1 MTSIGLLCI
10 LLGFL
15 LMVMIIINNLLSLG
29 ILMTREQ
36 KIEIFLNEFSMMD
49 KQERVRF
56 VNEYSNN
63 KEFKLLCQLFN
74 SS

>member
-10 LLGFL
+10 ILGFV
-15 LMVMIIINNLLSLG
+15 LMIMIIVNNLLSQG

-36 KIEIFLNEFSMMD
+36 KIDIFLHEFATMTKEEKVRFINEF
-49 KQERVRF
+49 
-56 VNEYSNN
+56 YNN
-63 KEFKLLCQLFN
+63 KEIKLMCQLFN

>member
-10 LLGFL
+10 ILGFL
-15 LMVMIIINNLLSLG
+15 LMIMIIMNNLLSQG

-36 KIEIFLNEFSMMD
+36 KINIFLHEFATMD
-49 KQERVRF
+49 KEEKIRF
-56 VNEYSNN
+56 VNDYYNN
-63 KEFKLLCQLFN
+63 KEIKLICQLFN

>member
-10 LLGFL
+10 ILGFV
-15 LMVMIIINNLLSLG
+15 LMIMIIVNNLLSQG

-36 KIEIFLNEFSMMD
+36 KIDIFLHEFSTMT
-49 KQERVRF
+49 KEEKVRF
-56 VNEYSNN
+56 INEYYNN
-63 KEFKLLCQLFN
+63 KEIKLMCQLFN

>member
-15 LMVMIIINNLLSLG
+15 LMVMIIINNLIAQG